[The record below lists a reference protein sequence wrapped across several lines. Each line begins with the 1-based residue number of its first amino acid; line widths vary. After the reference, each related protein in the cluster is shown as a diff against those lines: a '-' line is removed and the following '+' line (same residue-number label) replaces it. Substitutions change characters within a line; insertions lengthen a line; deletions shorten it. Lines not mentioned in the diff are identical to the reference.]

1 MNDLGRVGSESPNLW
16 KLPRIQRLIAGFFG
30 LIVLGSIFTVFDSN
44 SALGDLFFLFVG
56 ITLLELS
63 YCGGPVRTAVATS
76 LGSYLGMVLLYSM

>member
-1 MNDLGRVGSESPNLW
+1 MNDLGRVGSEPPNLW
-16 KLPRIQRLIAGFFG
+16 KSPRIQRLIAGFFG